1 VHATGTQL
9 NTTFSSISSELKGNR
24 RSHRVEAG
32 GALGFPSAMSL
43 QHFVY
48 AWCCPENRRPLFR
61 IVLIAAGAKIFE
73 VRAADCPV
81 ANALATTAL

>member
-1 VHATGTQL
+1 MHGVVRKIG
-9 NTTFSSISSELKGNR
+9 
-24 RSHRVEAG
+24 V
-32 GALGFPSAMSL
+32 
-43 QHFVY
+43 
-48 AWCCPENRRPLFR
+48 PLFR